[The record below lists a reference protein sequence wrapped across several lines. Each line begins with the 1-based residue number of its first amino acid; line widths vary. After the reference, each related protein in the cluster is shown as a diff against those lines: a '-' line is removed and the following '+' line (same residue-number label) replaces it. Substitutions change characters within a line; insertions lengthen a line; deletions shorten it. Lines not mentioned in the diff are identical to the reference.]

1 MTDETDAQQPTD
13 AQAGTP
19 RVTAPPR
26 AFDDEALEV
35 VGAAEAAPVA
45 DEAVSGDPSDAPADA
60 PAGPVVVAEG
70 VEPEEAAAFEDLSD
84 LPALIEALLFVA
96 DHPIDAGYL
105 ARAVEV
111 SGTRV
116 EAALDALAESLRA
129 SNRGIRLQRGPQGVL
144 LVSAPEAA
152 AQVER
157 FLGLEANRRLST
169 AALET
174 LAIIAYRQPVTRGQ
188 VDAVRGVS
196 SDGAIATLR
205 ARDLIESAGHAAG
218 PGRPMLFRTTQR
230 FLEHFG
236 LERPGQLPAL
246 PDDIDLP
253 PGEISAQLGLDEAAV
268 VEALKPRDE
277 PEPEAADVPADDGSG
292 DLAGAEASMEAVLS
306 EAGALPE
313 DLVAAMSS
321 VASEIPDIEI
331 PEDVQALSEAAEQAF
346 EASRERLS
354 GGE

>member
-1 MTDETDAQQPTD
+1 MTDETDAQQPAD

-26 AFDDEALEV
+26 AFDDEAAEV
-35 VGAAEAAPVA
+35 GGAAEAALVA
-45 DEAVSGDPSDAPADA
+45 DEAVPGDPPDA
-60 PAGPVVVAEG
+60 PAGAVVIAEG

-96 DHPIDAGYL
+96 DHPIDTGYL

-116 EAALDALAESLRA
+116 EAALDALAESLRT

-174 LAIIAYRQPVTRGQ
+174 LAIIAYRQPITRGQ

-246 PDDIDLP
+246 PDDVDLP

-268 VEALKPRDE
+268 IEALKPRDE
-277 PEPEAADVPADDGSG
+277 PEPEATDVPADD
-292 DLAGAEASMEAVLS
+292 LAGTEASMEAVLS
-306 EAGALPE
+306 EPDALAE